1 VTVADSAIAAAD
13 LAAYEALAAIGWP
26 VAGVHVYQHAPKNA
40 PYPVVVV
47 GDIDGAQ
54 PIGRAGDP
62 DMTMNVS
69 VLALTMGEER
79 WPCAAILGTCVAA
92 LDGQT
97 IAVPGW
103 AVSFALVAGSAVLAE
118 DGLGYTGA
126 AMFAATALSA

>member
-1 VTVADSAIAAAD
+1 MVSAIEAAD
-13 LAAYEALAAIGWP
+13 LAAYQALAAASWP
-26 VAGVHVYQHAPKNA
+26 ISGVGVFQHAPKNA

-47 GDIDGAQ
+47 GDIDGAL

-69 VLALTMGEER
+69 VIALTMGEER
-79 WPCAAILGTCVAA
+79 GPCAALVGAVIAA

-97 IAVPGW
+97 ITTPGW
-103 AVSFALVAGSAVLAE
+103 TVDFSMIAGSSALAD

-126 AMFAATALSA
+126 VMFAATALSA